1 MSTNRYQR
9 KILNHSARKDV
20 PNLVLD
26 NSVAMRWCF
35 KDGSQTDLIYA
46 NKVLD
51 SLTLDYTFLVPNLWH
66 LEAANVVVRAQKRQ
80 WLTTEQMHEFLD
92 LVGQL
97 PVIVDNDTAKQA
109 MSATIL
115 LASQHNL
122 SAYDAAYLELALRHQ
137 VPLATLDA
145 DLRKAANKINVPI
158 FGMADNA

>member
-1 MSTNRYQR
+1 M
-9 KILNHSARKDV
+9 

-35 KDGSQTDLIYA
+35 KDGSQTDLMYA
-46 NKVLD
+46 NTVLD
-51 SLTLDYTFLVPNLWH
+51 SLAAGYTFLVPNLWH

-80 WLTTEQMHEFLD
+80 WLTTQQMHQFLD

-97 PVIVDNDTAKQA
+97 PLTVDNHTAQQA

-137 VPLATLDA
+137 APLATLDA

>member
-1 MSTNRYQR
+1 MPS
-9 KILNHSARKDV
+9 
-20 PNLVLD
+20 LVLD

-35 KDGSQTDLIYA
+35 KDGSEADLIYA
-46 NKVLD
+46 DNVLD
-51 SLTLDYTFLVPNLWH
+51 SLTSDYTFLVPNLWH

-80 WLTTEQMHEFLD
+80 WLTTEQMDKFLD

-97 PVIVDNDTAKQA
+97 PLTVDNQTAKQA

-115 LASQHNL
+115 LASEHNL
-122 SAYDAAYLELALRHQ
+122 SAYDAAYLELALRYQ

-158 FGMADNA
+158 FGIADNA

>member
-1 MSTNRYQR
+1 MPS
-9 KILNHSARKDV
+9 
-20 PNLVLD
+20 LVLD

-35 KDGSQTDLIYA
+35 KDGSETDLIYA
-46 NKVLD
+46 EKVLD
-51 SLTLDYTFLVPNLWH
+51 SLASGYTFLVPNLWH

-80 WLTTEQMHEFLD
+80 WLTTAQMHQFLD

-97 PVIVDNDTAKQA
+97 PLAVDNHTAKQA
-109 MSATIL
+109 LSATIL
-115 LASQHNL
+115 LASEHNL

>member
-1 MSTNRYQR
+1 MPS
-9 KILNHSARKDV
+9 
-20 PNLVLD
+20 LVLD

-35 KDGSQTDLIYA
+35 KDGSETDLIYA
-46 NKVLD
+46 EKVLD
-51 SLTLDYTFLVPNLWH
+51 SLASGYTFLVPNLWH

-80 WLTTEQMHEFLD
+80 WLTTEQMHQFLD

-97 PVIVDNDTAKQA
+97 PLTVDNHTAQQA

-115 LASQHNL
+115 LASEHNL

>member
-1 MSTNRYQR
+1 M
-9 KILNHSARKDV
+9 

-35 KDGSQTDLIYA
+35 KDGSQTDLMYA
-46 NKVLD
+46 NTVLD
-51 SLTLDYTFLVPNLWH
+51 SLAAGYTFLVPNLWH
-66 LEAANVVVRAQKRQ
+66 LEAVNVVVRAQKGQ

-97 PVIVDNDTAKQA
+97 PLTVDNQTAQQA

-115 LASQHNL
+115 LASEHNQ

-137 VPLATLDA
+137 VPLATLDV
-145 DLRKAANKINVPI
+145 DLRKAANKIYVPI